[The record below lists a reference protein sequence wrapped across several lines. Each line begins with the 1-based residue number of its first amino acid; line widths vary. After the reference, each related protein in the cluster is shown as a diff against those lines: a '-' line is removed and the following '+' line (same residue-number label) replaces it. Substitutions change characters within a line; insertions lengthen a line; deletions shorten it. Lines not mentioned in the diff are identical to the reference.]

1 MQTWLLVLSILS
13 KAVLV
18 VLFLLSVWS
27 IAIIRN
33 RWSVFKPLENENF
46 ETIKKLAASPI
57 SEIRSS
63 LSKQPTGLLQE
74 TLKTLTELSEGE
86 KIDSEKAQL
95 RIKSFLSLKKND
107 LEKGFTTLATLGS
120 NAPFIGLFGTVLGI
134 INAFG
139 VLSET
144 QTAASSVMS
153 GLAEALIATAV
164 GLFVAIPAV
173 VAFNI
178 FTRKL
183 KTILSQCEAL
193 RDFFLSVHSNGSRS

>member
-13 KAVLV
+13 KGVLII
-18 VLFLLSVWS
+18 LFLLSIWS

-33 RWSVFKPLENENF
+33 RWALFKSLENESF
-46 ETIKKLAASPI
+46 EEVKKLATNSVA
-57 SEIRSS
+57 EIRKK
-63 LSKQPTGLLQE
+63 LPTTTSGLFSE
-74 TLKTLTELSEGE
+74 TLQTLIESSETENVDIGKT
-86 KIDSEKAQL
+86 QL
-95 RIKSFLSLKKND
+95 RLKSFLSLKKND

-139 VLSET
+139 VLSDT

-183 KTILSQCEAL
+183 KIILSQCEAL
-193 RDFFLSVHSNGSRS
+193 KDYYLSVHSNGSRS